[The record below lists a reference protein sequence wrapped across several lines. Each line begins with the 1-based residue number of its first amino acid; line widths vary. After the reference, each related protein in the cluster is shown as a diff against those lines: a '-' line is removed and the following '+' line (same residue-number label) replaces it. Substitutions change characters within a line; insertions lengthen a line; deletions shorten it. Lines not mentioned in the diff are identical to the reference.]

1 MNQVLDFMI
10 EDGLLSEVTLQIINN
25 YINKFN
31 RSAFNALLECHVIEE
46 SDLADVISR
55 KMSIDRL
62 FDLSEYNVDLA
73 TMLLLPWSDAVK
85 YNCFPIGINV
95 ENSAIEVVFSNP
107 TVPDIFEAVETI
119 IGNKIIPVV
128 AEEKSVRAEI
138 SKRYPI
144 EIQLGIS

>member
-10 EDGLLSEVTLQIINN
+10 EDGLLSEVTFQIINN
-25 YINKFN
+25 YIEKFN
-31 RSAFNALLECHVIEE
+31 RSAFNAVLECHVIEE

-73 TMLLLPWSDAVK
+73 TMLQLPWLVAVK
-85 YNCFPIGINV
+85 FNCFPIGVNA
-95 ENSAIEVVFSNP
+95 ENDAIEVVFSNP
-107 TVPDIFEAVETI
+107 TVPDTLAVVETI
-119 IGNKIIPVV
+119 IGKKIIPVV